1 MPKKIYHVDLNVEE
15 QDFLQQLIGK
25 GKAPARKITRA
36 RILLLADV
44 GKKDDEI
51 MAALQTGRSTV
62 ERTRKK
68 FIEGGVDFAIN
79 ERPRLGGKPMLD
91 AKAEATLIALACS
104 NAPAGRSEWTM
115 QLLADRLVEMGVVER
130 ISDETVR
137 RYLKKTH

>member
-68 FIEGGVDFAIN
+68 FIEGGVDFAIS